1 MTLHEKGKSALKRDD
16 YACALIYFLDAD
28 KEFRYDN
35 FSSIKDVF
43 KLLVCS
49 QCNSALL
56 NSVDNYA
63 LLDLD
68 IAWCYLC
75 LQSFA
80 HLPEAQVRLQRCEE
94 RFQKSYGKN
103 LERLMAVKGT
113 TGMFFIKNIGI
124 RFKYDLIRK

>member
-1 MTLHEKGKSALKRDD
+1 MTLHEKGRSALKKED
-16 YACALIYFLDAD
+16 YASALIFFLDAD

-35 FSSIKDVF
+35 FNLFQHWIKFVF
-43 KLLVCS
+43 CS

-80 HLPEAQVRLQRCEE
+80 HLPEAEQRLHRCEE
-94 RFQKSYGKN
+94 RFHKSYGSN

-113 TGMFFIKNIGI
+113 TGLCK
-124 RFKYDLIRK
+124 RQ